1 MMCKLAYLCNVS
13 ILLEKTP
20 TFKRDINNQG
30 PELSANLQLCL
41 WNEFAW
47 IQQHPADLG
56 RAQLLLQV
64 AKPFPVTE
72 PAQSTC
78 LRSTGNL
85 PLVAGCC

>member
-41 WNEFAW
+41 QNEFAR
-47 IQQHPADLG
+47 IQQHAADLG
-56 RAQLLLQV
+56 RARLLLRV
-64 AKPFPVTE
+64 AKPFPATG

-85 PLVAGCC
+85 PPVAGCC